1 MRTALFAAGALVI
14 LAGALLA
21 SLSQGPLAVPPAE
34 LVSALFGPG
43 TADAE
48 AALSLRAPRAL
59 AGLLVGAGLAVA
71 GAAFQTVFRNPL
83 VSPDLLGVS
92 AGAALGAATALLLG
106 AGFAIV
112 QGASFAGGVATVLL
126 ALATARM
133 GGGRDPRLSL
143 VLCGIVAGA
152 LASAGLALILS
163 LADPYTQLPAISY
176 WLLGSLSRVAP
187 AELATAAG
195 PALFGALV
203 GLSLRSRLD
212 VLGLGDEQARALGLP
227 AAGLRALVIG
237 GATLTTAAAVS
248 IAGVVGWVGLLA
260 PHAARLLVG
269 SEARR
274 LLPASAVLGAIFVL
288 LIDLAARSLGPVEV
302 PLGLLSAAVGAPA
315 FLALFVATG
324 RSR

>member
-1 MRTALFAAGALVI
+1 MKGLLLAVAALVL
-14 LAGALLA
+14 LAGTLVA
-21 SLSQGPLAVPPAE
+21 SLSQGPLSVPPGE
-34 LVSALFGPG
+34 LVTALVGPG

-48 AALSLRAPRAL
+48 TAVRLRGPRAL

-92 AGAALGAATALLLG
+92 AGAALGAATALLIG
-106 AGFAIV
+106 ASFAFV
-112 QGASFAGGVATVLL
+112 QAASFAGGVGTVLL
-126 ALATARM
+126 ALAAARL

-152 LASAGLALILS
+152 LASAGLALVLS

-187 AELATAAG
+187 PELASAAG
-195 PALFGALV
+195 PALLGV
-203 GLSLRSRLD
+203 VVVLSLRSRLD

-260 PHAARLLVG
+260 PHAARLVVG

-274 LLPASAVLGAIFVL
+274 LLPASAVLGGTFVL

-315 FLALFVATG
+315 FLALFIATG